1 VTERLISC
9 YRVVNNFEPAF
20 ISLKN
25 NKQGDLI
32 VFDYLTVGIRQ
43 RNTWL
48 EVLIV
53 ETVDTFFIPK
63 VATIIQCV
71 IFNWAST
78 IVNGV
83 LDLN

>member
-1 VTERLISC
+1 
-9 YRVVNNFEPAF
+9 
-20 ISLKN
+20 
-25 NKQGDLI
+25 